1 MSDRTWVIVLAG
13 GEGTRIQPLIRRCLG
28 FSCPKQYFTFCGKRS
43 MLENTVD
50 RAAQLVGPDRVITVI
65 GRGHHRFLKHQ
76 NIQGTVIEQPSS
88 RGTGAGVFLPAAHI
102 LARDPGATVLVFPSD
117 HFVSPKQE
125 FLDQVN
131 HARACVDHLEDK
143 LILMAAVPDLPE
155 TDYGWVEPGEGLTA
169 PNGNG
174 KAAIREVRSFREK
187 PCAEEARSCF
197 ERGYLWNTMIIA
209 ARLRA
214 LWRLGKQI
222 LPEVID
228 KFESFGPLHPADT
241 GKSSRR
247 EQRAAIAKLYRSIP
261 AFDFSSAL
269 LTQATGHCAVMPLQ
283 GILWS
288 DWGRPERVFDSL
300 RRIGRKPQ
308 FLEAALR
315 WRRNRRVNVGIGSP
329 AYAQSP

>member
-50 RAAQLVGPDRVITVI
+50 RAARLVGPERVFTVI
-65 GRGHHRFLKHQ
+65 GKGHRRFLRHQ
-76 NIQGTVIEQPSS
+76 NIQGTVIEQPTS
-88 RGTGAGVFLPAAHI
+88 RGTGAGVFLPATHI
-102 LARDPGATVLVFPSD
+102 LAQDPEAKVLIFPSD
-117 HFVSPKQE
+117 HFVSPKSE

-131 HARACVDHLEDK
+131 HARECVDQLDDK

-155 TDYGWVEPGEGLTA
+155 TDYGWVEPGAGLPA
-169 PNGNG
+169 LNGNG
-174 KAAIREVRSFREK
+174 TTVIHEVRSFREK
-187 PCAEEARSCF
+187 PCAEEARKCF

-209 ARLRA
+209 ARLHA
-214 LWRLGKQI
+214 LWRLGRQI
-222 LPEVID
+222 LPDVIE
-228 KFESFGPLHPADT
+228 KFESFGQAHARQT
-241 GKSSRR
+241 GKSKR
-247 EQRAAIAKLYRSIP
+247 EERAAVARLYRSIP
-261 AFDFSSAL
+261 SFDFSSAF
-269 LTQATGHCAVMPLQ
+269 LTQAAGHCAVMPLN

-308 FLEAALR
+308 FLEAAIR
-315 WRRNRRVNVGIGSP
+315 WRRSRRLNAGIASP
-329 AYAQSP
+329 AYAQTP